1 MPAKTKRA
9 DFLIAQMNG
18 AYGMASKVTPIKQII
33 PKLNLINVK
42 PSKKPSVE
50 KLGQKQQLLY
60 KSNYN
65 SLSKKLI
72 SERKSV

>member
-1 MPAKTKRA
+1 MNNYELTINDSQRSFHIQRRRKTPAKTKRA

-18 AYGMASKVTPIKQII
+18 AYGMVNRAVPTKQNI

-50 KLGQKQQLLY
+50 KLG
-60 KSNYN
+60 
-65 SLSKKLI
+65 KK
-72 SERKSV
+72 